1 MASKMPAALMAK
13 FKGKETKKEE
23 KPGKKMPAAMS
34 KMGAKPAMKM
44 AAKPAMKGKY

>member
-23 KPGKKMPAAMS
+23 KAEKKMPAAMYKKGE
-34 KMGAKPAMKM
+34 KMEAAKMKM
-44 AAKPAMKGKY
+44 AAKPAKK